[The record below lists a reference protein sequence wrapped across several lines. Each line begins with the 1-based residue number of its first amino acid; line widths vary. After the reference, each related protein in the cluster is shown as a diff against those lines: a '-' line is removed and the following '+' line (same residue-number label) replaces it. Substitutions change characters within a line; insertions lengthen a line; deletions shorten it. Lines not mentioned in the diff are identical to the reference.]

1 MVAADPRRRRPHA
14 PVAARAV
21 LAAAA
26 PYHLARTLSCGQAFG
41 WRCDGPRAAAAFA
54 GRPVE
59 LEQRGEQIL
68 VAGLD
73 DDIAL
78 RRLRHY
84 LQVDAPLAEIE
95 AALGRDRVLRTV
107 VPRTSGIAILRQDP
121 WQCLVSFIVSAFNNI
136 PKIER
141 TLEKLTARFGEPGPG
156 GVRGFPL
163 PGALAAAS
171 PAALRGCMLGYRA
184 PYVRDAARLVAR
196 GAFDLDGPGFASYDQ
211 ARAMLLELPGVG
223 EKVVDCML
231 LFAYGKGEAF
241 PVDVWVKRAVER
253 SYFAGRPRSEREIRA
268 FARQRFGPLAG
279 YAQQHLF
286 YYYRVLGGPA
296 HRRLTAA
303 GALRRTARSP
313 RSR

>member
-1 MVAADPRRRRPHA
+1 MVTAHPRRRRSHA
-14 PVAARAV
+14 PVGSAAILQAK
-21 LAAAA
+21 A
-26 PYHLARTLSCGQAFG
+26 PYQLLRTLSCGQAFG
-41 WRCDGPRAAAAFA
+41 WRADGGRAGGVFA
-54 GRPVE
+54 GRRVE
-59 LEQRGEQIL
+59 LEQRGEQIV

-95 AALGRDRVLRTV
+95 LALRRDRVLRTV

-121 WQCLVSFIVSAFNNI
+121 WECLISFIVSAFNNI

-141 TLEKLTARFGEPGPG
+141 TLAALTARFGEKAPG
-156 GVRGFPL
+156 GVRRFPS
-163 PGALAAAS
+163 PDALASAP
-171 PAALRGCMLGYRA
+171 PAALRECVLGYRA
-184 PYVRDAARLVAR
+184 PYVRAAARLVAR
-196 GAFDLDGPGFASYDQ
+196 GGFDLDAPGFASYDQ

-223 EKVVDCML
+223 EKVVDCVL

-253 SYFAGRPRSEREIRA
+253 SYFSGRPRSEREIRA

-286 YYYRVLGGPA
+286 YYYRSLGGPA
-296 HRRLTAA
+296 ARGLTAA
-303 GALRRTARSP
+303 GARRRTARSP